1 MSVTVTNSS
10 SLLRKFVAGRLT
22 RSPAHFLHLVKHAPS
37 RRRSAAPFAGKRRV
51 RNVAITPRGSCIAG
65 LGSFTPQ
72 PSRNGKLRIR
82 TECASPQLVPPLPL
96 PNACDTGNGTHLMR
110 VNI

>member
-1 MSVTVTNSS
+1 VSVTVTNSS

-51 RNVAITPRGSCIAG
+51 RNVAITPRGKLHRRPG
-65 LGSFTPQ
+65 LVHAATVAKRQAPHPDRVRVAAASAALAAAEC
-72 PSRNGKLRIR
+72 LRHGQWN
-82 TECASPQLVPPLPL
+82 SL
-96 PNACDTGNGTHLMR
+96 DKG
-110 VNI
+110 

>member
-72 PSRNGKLRIR
+72 PSRNDKLRTR
-82 TECASPQLVPPLPL
+82 AECASPLLVPPLPL
-96 PNACDTGNGTHLMR
+96 PNACEKRKGTHLIK
-110 VNI
+110 VYI

>member
-1 MSVTVTNSS
+1 MSVTVTDSS
-10 SLLRKFVAGRLT
+10 SMPHEIAVDRFTL
-22 RSPAHFLHLVKHAPS
+22 SPAHFLHLVKHAPS

-96 PNACDTGNGTHLMR
+96 PNACDTGNGTHLIR

>member
-22 RSPAHFLHLVKHAPS
+22 RSPAHFLHLVKHPSS
-37 RRRSAAPFAGKRRV
+37 RRRSAAPFAGKRRKRKV
-51 RNVAITPRGSCIAG
+51 TTNSRGSCVAG

-96 PNACDTGNGTHLMR
+96 PNACDTGNGTHLIR
-110 VNI
+110 VYI